1 METMETMK
9 VSQIARRLVDYCR
22 KGDWKGAQEEL
33 YSNDA
38 VSIEPYATPAFEK
51 ETRGLDAI
59 IEKGKKFDT
68 MIEKVHKITVSEPLV
83 AENSFAFVLGLDITM
98 KERGRMN
105 SPELCV
111 YQVKDGK
118 IVSEQFFE

>member
-9 VSQIARRLVDYCR
+9 TTDIARRLVDYCR
-22 KGDWKGAQEEL
+22 KADWKRAQEEL
-33 YSNDA
+33 YSKDA

-59 IEKGKKFDT
+59 IAKGKKFDS
-68 MIEKVHKITVSEPLV
+68 MVEKVHKITVSEPLV
-83 AENSFAFVLGLDITM
+83 AANSIAFVLGLDITM

-111 YQVKDGK
+111 YEVKDGK

>member
-1 METMETMK
+1 MK
-9 VSQIARRLVDYCR
+9 TTDIAKRLVDYCR
-22 KGDWKGAQEEL
+22 KADWKGAQTEL
-33 YSNDA
+33 YSKDA
-38 VSIEPYATPAFEK
+38 VSIEPYSTPAFQK

-59 IEKGKKFDT
+59 IEKGKKFDS
-68 MIEKVHKITVSEPLV
+68 MVEKVHKITVTEPLV

-111 YQVKDGK
+111 YEVKDGK

>member
-1 METMETMK
+1 
-9 VSQIARRLVDYCR
+9 
-22 KGDWKGAQEEL
+22 
-33 YSNDA
+33 

-59 IEKGKKFDT
+59 IEKGKKFDS
-68 MIEKVHKITVSEPLV
+68 MVEKVHKITVSEPLV
-83 AENSFAFVLGLDITM
+83 AANSFAFVLGLDITM

-105 SPELCV
+105 SPEICV

-118 IVSEQFFE
+118 IVSEEFFE

>member
-1 METMETMK
+1 METMK
-9 VSQIARRLVDYCR
+9 ITDIARRLVDYCR
-22 KGDWKGAQEEL
+22 MGDWKGAQEEL
-33 YSNDA
+33 YSRDA
-38 VSIEPYATPAFEK
+38 VSIEPYSTPAFDK
-51 ETRGLDAI
+51 ETKGLDAI
-59 IEKGKKFDT
+59 IEKGKKFDS
-68 MIEKVHKITVSEPLV
+68 MVEKVHKITVSEPLV
-83 AENSFAFVLGLDITM
+83 AANSFAFVLGLDITM

>member
-1 METMETMK
+1 METMK
-9 VSQIARRLVDYCR
+9 ITDIARRLVDYCR
-22 KGDWKGAQEEL
+22 KGDWKAAQEEL
-33 YSNDA
+33 YSKDA
-38 VSIEPYATPAFEK
+38 VSIEPYSTPAFDK

-59 IEKGKKFDT
+59 IEKGKKFDS
-68 MIEKVHKITVSEPLV
+68 MVEKVHKVTVSEPLV
-83 AENSFAFVLGLDITM
+83 AANSFAFILGLDITM

>member
-9 VSQIARRLVDYCR
+9 TTDIARRLVDYCR
-22 KGDWKGAQEEL
+22 KADWKRAQEEL
-33 YSNDA
+33 YSKDA
-38 VSIEPYATPAFEK
+38 VSIEPYETPAFEK

-59 IEKGKKFDT
+59 IAKGKKFDS
-68 MIEKVHKITVSEPLV
+68 MVEKVHKITVSEPLV
-83 AENSFAFVLGLDITM
+83 AANSFAFVLGLDITM

-118 IVSEQFFE
+118 IVSEEFFE